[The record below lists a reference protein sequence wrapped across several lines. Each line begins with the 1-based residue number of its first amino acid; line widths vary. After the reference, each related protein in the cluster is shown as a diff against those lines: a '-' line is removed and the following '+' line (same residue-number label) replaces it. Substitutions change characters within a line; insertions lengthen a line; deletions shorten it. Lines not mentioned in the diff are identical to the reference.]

1 MPELVGRVVAYW
13 LERWIQGSSLC
24 CVLRQ
29 DEFPSQ
35 CISPL
40 SERVQTLD

>member
-1 MPELVGRVVAYW
+1 MPELVGRVVTYL
-13 LERWIQGSSLC
+13 LERWIHGSSLC

-29 DEFPSQ
+29 DELLSQ
-35 CISPL
+35 CLSPL